1 MEPILLIHGY
11 SSEGKNT
18 PASRIYGELPNL
30 LKNSFGAD
38 KVREI
43 NLARWISLDDGISL
57 RDVSFALDRALK
69 KEHQYLLESGF
80 HVVVHSTGAL
90 VIRDWIKTYS
100 CKPSPVKNLVHMAGA
115 NFGSGLAHIGR
126 GQLARWGRFLF
137 SGTEPG
143 MQILNE
149 LEFGSWKTLDL
160 HKHFLE
166 MDHKMRDD
174 YEVQEFCLIGSQA
187 LSGSLQSLAKII
199 PIRYI
204 REDSSDNT
212 VRTAASN
219 PDFIYIPVT
228 PLARTA
234 QLSAEY
240 IEQQI
245 RKREQDKSVSQFYH
259 VDKSYLEN
267 SPSIPFALLYETA
280 HSGKDLGIVQ
290 GKHVK
295 RRVLPLLKKALKT
308 PFDKNKYERMHKI
321 FNLHTEKT
329 LLQVAALKKSDQE
342 WNKQAQ
348 YEAHCQVIFRIRDQ
362 YGNRVSDSD
371 ITFRSVKKDNKFRL
385 EKMIEDRHENRK
397 YPGTFCFYFRT
408 ARFNGR
414 KRYKNLLDN
423 ISDLNVE
430 ITAYEAG
437 SKDICFVPLNVHLS
451 AEQLQKILK
460 PFKTTVF
467 DITLQRLPAARV
479 FSITKA

>member
-11 SSEGKNT
+11 SSEGKDT
-18 PASRIYGELPNL
+18 VTEEIYGALPEL
-30 LKNSFGAD
+30 LKSSFGQD

-43 NLARWISLDDGISL
+43 NLARWVSLDDGISL

-69 KEHQYLLESGF
+69 KEHSHLLESGF

-90 VIRDWIKTYS
+90 VIRDWIKNYS
-100 CKPSPVKNLVHMAGA
+100 SKPSPVKNLVHLAGA
-115 NFGSGLAHIGR
+115 NFGSGLAHVGR

-143 MQILNE
+143 IQILNE

-160 HKHFLE
+160 HKYFLE
-166 MDHKMRDD
+166 TGHKMRTD
-174 YEVQEFCLIGSQA
+174 YEVQEFCLSGSQA
-187 LSGSLQSLAKII
+187 LSGKLQSLAKII

-219 PDFIYIPVT
+219 PDFIYIPIT
-228 PLARTA
+228 PLAKTA
-234 QLSAEY
+234 HLTAEY
-240 IEQQI
+240 IEQQV
-245 RKREQDKSVSQFYH
+245 RKRERDKNISQFYS
-259 VDKSYLEN
+259 VDKSYLHN
-267 SPSIPFALLYETA
+267 NPSIPFALLYETA
-280 HSGKDLGIVQ
+280 HSGNDKGIVQ
-290 GKHVK
+290 GKYVK
-295 RRVLPLLKKALKT
+295 SRVLPLLKKALKT
-308 PFDKNKYERMHKI
+308 PFDKNRYERIHEI
-321 FNLHTEKT
+321 FNLQTEKT
-329 LLQVAALKKSDQE
+329 LVQVAALKKSAQS

-362 YGNRVSDSD
+362 YGNGISDSD
-371 ITFRSVKKDNKFRL
+371 ITFRSVSNDSEYKL
-385 EKMIEDRHENRK
+385 EKMIEDKHENRK

-408 ARFNGR
+408 ARYNGR
-414 KRYKNLLDN
+414 TRFNNLLDKISALN
-423 ISDLNVE
+423 IE

-437 SKDICFVPLNVHLS
+437 SSDICFVPLNVHLS
-451 AEQLQKILK
+451 AKQLQMILK

-479 FSITKA
+479 FSITKT